1 MAEAFLGL
9 VIGVQLHSGLKLN
22 GTVAHIEP
30 TSQQM
35 TLKDVEVIFPGQP
48 PHLTSLYGVNG
59 NEIADLQVIQKKAEK
74 SPNTINNQKKVTPST
89 TTTTTTAT
97 VIPTQSKSC
106 NVSSTNNSN
115 RKKTVEKKTSN
126 DRVKNIQQQKKNN
139 MPVKSLSSSTGRK
152 QQQQQQQRIAAVT
165 QGKENG
171 WANQDVSGF
180 REKEFDFQANLNMF
194 DKAKVFAEIR
204 ELDDTEADTL
214 LVTLNRLPRKDGQLP
229 QVPRKNLL
237 PTENVLGSEDEDD
250 ESIGDESD
258 TESRTTSDESIRVRR
273 NNRQKNTNNNK
284 RDASSSPIP
293 TILQSNNNSN
303 NKNGSR
309 LRTTESHINCVLVSP
324 LQMAHAEHECVKVT
338 GPSEDQLIEN
348 GGRCISMK
356 VLEILGGIR
365 RRKQNDIVPVVIVLA
380 GNNKIGANGLS
391 TARHL
396 INRGY
401 HVAVCM
407 NEQRTVLCDTVAQQQ
422 TMIEQAGGKL
432 IGDPKELEGWKA
444 DLIVDAMIGSQQ
456 SQTEEEDQDEEDKVA
471 NETLREMIQWASQQ
485 SAPILSI
492 DFPSAMHGPDD
503 VIHPQWTV
511 CLGAPKSGCISQE
524 VTGELY
530 MADIGIPKICWKR
543 AGVKGWTAPWGAD
556 FLVAL
561 EYVI

>member
-1 MAEAFLGL
+1 MAESFLGL
-9 VIGVQLHSGLKLN
+9 VIAVQLHSGVKLS

-35 TLKDVEVIFPGQP
+35 TLKDVMLLLVELMFPGQP
-48 PHLTSLYGVNG
+48 PHLTSLYGVKG
-59 NEIADLQVIQKKAEK
+59 NEIADLQVIQKKADM
-74 SPNTINNQKKVTPST
+74 SNTKKITTPAS
-89 TTTTTTAT
+89 AT
-97 VIPTQSKSC
+97 IIPTASKSC
-106 NVSSTNNSN
+106 NVSSTTTMNNSN
-115 RKKTVEKKTSN
+115 RKKAVEKKSSN
-126 DRVKNIQQQKKNN
+126 DRNN
-139 MPVKSLSSSTGRK
+139 MPIKSLSSSTGRK

-165 QGKENG
+165 AEKENG

-180 REKEFDFQANLNMF
+180 KEKEFDFQANLSMF

-204 ELDDTEADTL
+204 ESDDTAQDTL
-214 LVTLNRLPRKDGQLP
+214 LVSLNRLPRKDGQPLP
-229 QVPRKNLL
+229 HQQQPPRKNLL
-237 PTENVLGSEDEDD
+237 PTENVLDDEDD
-250 ESIGDESD
+250 ENESIGDESD
-258 TESRTTSDESIRVRR
+258 TESRTTSDGSIRGRR
-273 NNRQKNTNNNK
+273 DRQQRQRRHNNNRDVT
-284 RDASSSPIP
+284 SSSSSIP
-293 TILQSNNNSN
+293 S
-303 NKNGSR
+303 SR
-309 LRTTESHINCVLVSP
+309 IRTSENHINCVLVSP

-356 VLEILGGIR
+356 VLEILGDIR
-365 RRKQNDIVPVVIVLA
+365 RKNDDEKVPVVIVLA

-407 NEQRTVLCDTVAQQQ
+407 NEQRTELCDTVAQQQ

-432 IGDPKELEGWKA
+432 IAEPKELEQWKA

-456 SQTEEEDQDEEDKVA
+456 LGTEDEDQDEDDKDA
-471 NETLREMIQWASQQ
+471 NEAIREMIHWASQQ
-485 SAPILSI
+485 TTPVLSI
-492 DFPSAMHGPDD
+492 DFPSAIGEPGTDT
-503 VIHPQWTV
+503 IHPQWTV
-511 CLGAPKSGCISQE
+511 CLGAPKSGCISQD

>member
-1 MAEAFLGL
+1 
-9 VIGVQLHSGLKLN
+9 
-22 GTVAHIEP
+22 
-30 TSQQM
+30 
-35 TLKDVEVIFPGQP
+35 
-48 PHLTSLYGVNG
+48 
-59 NEIADLQVIQKKAEK
+59 
-74 SPNTINNQKKVTPST
+74 
-89 TTTTTTAT
+89 
-97 VIPTQSKSC
+97 
-106 NVSSTNNSN
+106 
-115 RKKTVEKKTSN
+115 
-126 DRVKNIQQQKKNN
+126 

-214 LVTLNRLPRKDGQLP
+214 LVTLNRLPRKDGQSP

-237 PTENVLGSEDEDD
+237 PTENVLDSEDEDD
-250 ESIGDESD
+250 ESVGDESD

-273 NNRQKNTNNNK
+273 NNRQKNTNNK
-284 RDASSSPIP
+284 RDASSSPIT
-293 TILQSNNNSN
+293 TILQSNNNSS

-309 LRTTESHINCVLVSP
+309 VRTSESHINCVLVSP
-324 LQMAHAEHECVKVT
+324 LQMAHAEHEC
-338 GPSEDQLIEN
+338 
-348 GGRCISMK
+348 
-356 VLEILGGIR
+356 GGIR
-365 RRKQNDIVPVVIVLA
+365 RRKQNDIVPIVIVLA

-444 DLIVDAMIGSQQ
+444 DLIVDAMTGSQQ
-456 SQTEEEDQDEEDKVA
+456 LQTEEEDQDEEDKEA
-471 NETLREMIQWASQQ
+471 NKTLRKMIQWASQQ

-511 CLGAPKSGCISQE
+511 CLGAPKFGCVSQE